1 MGVGK
6 DITFEHIMF
15 VMSLQ
20 LPSEDVELLMER

>member
-15 VMSLQ
+15 GMSLQ
-20 LPSEDVELLMER
+20 LSSEDVELLMAR